1 MGTGSVH
8 ASTSIILPAVC
19 QGRAFVFWGDSFSAS
34 KLRSAEGDTLL
45 RVGVT
50 ELIRLLAGPRPESG
64 IFLLASNLSAVLAS
78 PAELPRSRARALGN
92 SSESVASESVGFPG

>member
-50 ELIRLLAGPRPESG
+50 ELIRLFGWAKARIWNIPAGIKP
-64 IFLLASNLSAVLAS
+64 
-78 PAELPRSRARALGN
+78 
-92 SSESVASESVGFPG
+92 